1 MSIDRA
7 YILERVKALALALPA
22 TCEKPS
28 YGTPGFFVEKKL
40 FARIKEDGATLVV
53 YNNERDELIAEDPD
67 AFYITDHYLNYPL
80 VLINLLKIKQAKLKE
95 LLKIS
100 WQIRASKK
108 LLKEN
113 S

>member
-1 MSIDRA
+1 MSVDKT
-7 YILERVKALALALPA
+7 YILERVKDLALALPA
-22 TCEKPS
+22 AYEKLS

-53 YNNERDELIAEDPD
+53 YNNERDELIAEDPY
-67 AFYITDHYLNYPL
+67 AFFITDHYRNYPML
-80 VLINLLKIKQAKLKE
+80 LINLVKIKQARLQE

-100 WQIRASKK
+100 WQIRAPKK

>member
-1 MSIDRA
+1 MSVDTS
-7 YILERVKALALALPA
+7 YILERVKELALALPA
-22 TCEKPS
+22 TYEKLS

-40 FARIKEDGATLVV
+40 FARMKEDNTTLVV

-67 AFYITDHYLNYPL
+67 AFYITDHYLNYPML
-80 VLINLLKIKQAKLKE
+80 LINLLKIKQVKLQE

-108 LLKEN
+108 LQKAN

>member
-1 MSIDRA
+1 
-7 YILERVKALALALPA
+7 LPA
-22 TCEKPS
+22 TYEKLS

-40 FARIKEDGATLVV
+40 FERIKEDGTTLVV

-67 AFYITDHYLNYPL
+67 AFYITDHYRNYPML
-80 VLINLLKIKQAKLKE
+80 LINLLKIKQAKLQE

-108 LLKEN
+108 LVKEN
-113 S
+113 INSSL